1 MVIDVKQNPSNQVL
15 TLLARSDLGHEVGE
29 IQQCSN
35 VGGDGFP
42 HRYRLAHSMVAY
54 LIAFLLQH

>member
-15 TLLARSDLGHEVGE
+15 ALLAKSDLGQEVRE
-29 IQQCSN
+29 IQQRSN

-42 HRYRLAHSMVAY
+42 HCYRLAHSMVAD
-54 LIAFLLQH
+54 